1 MSIDLVWLFA
11 AYLLMFR
18 VMFLLWWRI
27 SMACLA
33 PELSGSWVEFGFS
46 VGMRTLGGLLSNN
59 VPWGLEFYD
68 GTKL

>member
-1 MSIDLVWLFA
+1 
-11 AYLLMFR
+11 
-18 VMFLLWWRI
+18 
-27 SMACLA
+27 MACLA